1 MLKGVAKED
10 TLTGAEGGGELMA
23 RSGRKV
29 GIADTPEVLM
39 VGVGGSG
46 VKESKVG

>member
-10 TLTGAEGGGELMA
+10 TLTGAEGGELMA

>member
-1 MLKGVAKED
+1 
-10 TLTGAEGGGELMA
+10 MA

-46 VKESKVG
+46 VKESKVGCLGSDCFSG